1 MKIVL
6 NTPKY
11 KIAPLVIGILFT
23 VQTSYAQQLTM
34 SSMGILD
41 NTSSLSAAINFKSNA
56 NCIDVQSGIAVLNG
70 FKGYGEFVV
79 NCSVKQ
85 QFNILGVKMFPNPVI
100 TRSKIKFTNTPSL
113 IENFNITIWNTEGE
127 LVKSMKESGYN
138 IFQGLLIDF
147 STLSPGGYI
156 LKIESPEY
164 IEALKFIK
172 TN

>member
-6 NTPKY
+6 NIPKY
-11 KIAPLVIGILFT
+11 KTAPLLICILFT
-23 VQTSYAQQLTM
+23 VQTNYAQQLTM
-34 SSMGILD
+34 SSMGILE

-56 NCIDVQSGIAVLNG
+56 NCIDVQSGIAVFNG

-85 QFNILGVKMFPNPVI
+85 QFNMLGVKMFPNPVTTI
-100 TRSKIKFTNTPSL
+100 SKIKFTSTPTL
-113 IENFNITIWNTEGE
+113 TENFNITIWNSQGE
-127 LVKSMKESGYN
+127 FIKSLKGTGYN

-147 STLSPGGYI
+147 STLTPGAYI
-156 LKIESPEY
+156 LQIESPEY

-172 TN
+172 AN

>member
-6 NTPKY
+6 ITPKY
-11 KIAPLVIGILFT
+11 KIAPLVIGILLT
-23 VQTSYAQQLTM
+23 VQTNYAQQLTM
-34 SSMGILD
+34 SSMGILE

-56 NCIDVQSGIAVLNG
+56 KCIDVQSGIAVLNG

-85 QFNILGVKMFPNPVI
+85 QFNILGVKLFPNPVI

-113 IENFNITIWNTEGE
+113 TENFNVTIWNTEGE

>member
-1 MKIVL
+1 MRVNVDNIFGLFDSEDSGKPKIGEAITL
-6 NTPKY
+6 ENY
-11 KIAPLVIGILFT
+11 QEHPLYWVG
-23 VQTSYAQQLTM
+23 M
-34 SSMGILD
+34 
-41 NTSSLSAAINFKSNA
+41 FK
-56 NCIDVQSGIAVLNG
+56 
-70 FKGYGEFVV
+70 K
-79 NCSVKQ
+79 
-85 QFNILGVKMFPNPVI
+85 
-100 TRSKIKFTNTPSL
+100 L
-113 IENFNITIWNTEGE
+113 IHNHKNFNITIWNTEGE

>member
-11 KIAPLVIGILFT
+11 KIAPLIIGILCS
-23 VQTSYAQQLTM
+23 VQTNYAQQLTM
-34 SSMGILD
+34 SSIGILE

-56 NCIDVQSGIAVLNG
+56 NCIEVQSGIAVFNG
-70 FKGYGEFVV
+70 FKGYGEFIV

-85 QFNILGVKMFPNPVI
+85 QFNILGVKIFPNPVI
-100 TRSKIKFTNTPSL
+100 TSSKIKFTNTPSL
-113 IENFNITIWNTEGE
+113 TTNFSITIWNTEGE
-127 LVKSMKESGYN
+127 LIKSRKESGYT

-172 TN
+172 TD